1 MLLRAVEESLY
12 TSKVE
17 VVMVPRH
24 LSVEHVMP
32 QTWGDNWPLPTDL
45 TDEERTE
52 AEALRNSKLHLIGN
66 LTLVTPAHN
75 SALSNSAWHAKQKEL
90 NLHSKLLLNGRLID
104 EYPDV
109 FDEAAIDARSAF
121 LAEKVITVWPGPE
134 AWDAP
139 GSAG

>member
-1 MLLRAVEESLY
+1 
-12 TSKVE
+12 
-17 VVMVPRH
+17 MVPRD

-32 QTWGDNWPLPTDL
+32 QRWGDNWRLPEGL
-45 TDEERTE
+45 TPEEAAE
-52 AEALRNSKLHLIGN
+52 AEAVRNAKLHLIGN

-75 SALSNSAWHAKQKEL
+75 SALSNAAWKAKKAEL

-121 LAEKVITVWPGPE
+121 LAERIIAIWPGPG
-134 AWDAP
+134 AWGRP
-139 GSAG
+139 TE